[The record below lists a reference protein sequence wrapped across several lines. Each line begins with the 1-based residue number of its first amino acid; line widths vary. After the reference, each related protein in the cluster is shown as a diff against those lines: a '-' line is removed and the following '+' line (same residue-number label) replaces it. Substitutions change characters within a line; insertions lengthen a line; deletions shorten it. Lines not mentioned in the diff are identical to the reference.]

1 MKKRKISYDLTA
13 QQKKKLRRQQ
23 NNENSDK
30 FSQTDS
36 DASGTVVVNVKVN
49 VYTGLIVCICAL
61 VLAAVMIVLAIGL
74 PIWTG
79 SETVT
84 NDTFLNW
91 ANFNPKDPENPFTAE
106 NPNPNPP
113 DNPIVTVTL
122 TGDNQNAFESV
133 FGSKEL
139 KIDVELYINEAKYSA
154 INLMYLAESGFYDN
168 TIINDINNQHAMF
181 CGFTDTSTK
190 SNKAREGNI
199 IYNLKGFLDHTNSNH
214 GTKDFK
220 LGYRLAVEKSR
231 KPQRNFGYLVMLAG
245 SSTDYS
251 TSSYYGTSTSYMF
264 LNDDSQ
270 KLYFGDV
277 GDKAGYN
284 IEQSLSWV
292 GRVMPESFDALTKFN
307 EVETVAKGNFLC
319 PINNI
324 RISSIRTNL
333 SSAKR
338 KYLLEHFEE
347 LIKDGLISNG
357 YTTQWKETNFSE
369 TYYKFED

>member
-36 DASGTVVVNVKVN
+36 DGTEAVIVKDKKN
-49 VYTGLIVCICAL
+49 GNRNLILCICAL
-61 VLAAVMIVLAIGL
+61 VLAVVMIVLAIGL

-113 DNPIVTVTL
+113 DNPIATVTL
-122 TGDNQNAFESV
+122 TSDDKNSFEEI

-154 INLMYLAESGFYDN
+154 INFMYLAESGFYDN

-181 CGFTDTSTK
+181 CGFTDTNTK

-199 IYNLKGFLDHTNSNH
+199 IYNLKGFLDHTNSNFSS
-214 GTKDFK
+214 KDFK
-220 LGYRLAVEKSR
+220 LGYRLATEKN
-231 KPQRNFGYLVMLAG
+231 RNLASSSQSNLGYLVMLAG
-245 SSTDYS
+245 SS
-251 TSSYYGTSTSYMF
+251 SYYSTSTSYMF
-264 LNDDSQ
+264 LTDDSQ

-277 GDKAGYN
+277 EDKVGYN
-284 IEQSLSWV
+284 VETYLSWM
-292 GRVMPESFDALTKFN
+292 GRVTPESFDELAKFN
-307 EVETVAKGNFLC
+307 EVETAVKGNFLC

-338 KYLLEHFEE
+338 NYLLNHFEE
-347 LIKDGLISNG
+347 LIQGGLINNG
-357 YTTQWKETNFSE
+357 YTTQWKETNLSE
-369 TYYKFED
+369 SHYKFED